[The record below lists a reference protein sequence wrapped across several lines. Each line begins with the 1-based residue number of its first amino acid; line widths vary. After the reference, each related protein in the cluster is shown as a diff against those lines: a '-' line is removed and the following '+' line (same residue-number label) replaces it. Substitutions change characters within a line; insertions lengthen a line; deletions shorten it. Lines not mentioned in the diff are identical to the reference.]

1 VAEERS
7 HTSLSNLWC
16 TVDAV
21 EVEGLSASGGAAG
34 GDAGEIVD
42 APADLMENVP
52 EVRPEE

>member
-1 VAEERS
+1 MAEERS